1 MVLDFRDHP
10 EAMRRWHATE
20 LFHRARALNAAMET
34 LCATRVFDGDPELVD
49 TAPCELSY
57 AHQGGDPA

>member
-20 LFHRARALNAAMET
+20 LFHRAKAMHAALEAGA
-34 LCATRVFDGDPELVD
+34 FDGDPELVD
-49 TAPCELSY
+49 TAPCELSF